1 MFISKLETIFENVYQ
16 FITETE
22 FQKMIKKLKNNQIK
36 SAETKWS
43 EKELKSFYKM
53 LLKFKKHHPA
63 FDAKR
68 LFEKLYPNS
77 GISFKE

>member
-1 MFISKLETIFENVYQ
+1 VTISK
-16 FITETE
+16 
-22 FQKMIKKLKNNQIK
+22 MIRKYRNILTK
-36 SAETKWS
+36 SAEIKWS